1 MAENLPERKSG
12 EDYPLSE
19 IPRESLRGFWSNAV
33 VLLGFTFFTATM
45 WGGGKLGTG
54 LPFRTMLWTVGV
66 GNLLLGIYVAV
77 LGLAAQRSGLNTV
90 VLARFSFGEWGSK
103 LTDLLLG
110 VTQIGWYAWGTAT
123 IAIMFVRLLNLP
135 AGLEKPLMVVFGLL
149 FCWTA
154 YVGYRGLEVL
164 SVAAVPLMTIL
175 IFWSFG
181 RATTDIGGWAKLWAV
196 TPTQPI
202 SIREAITIVF
212 GTFVSGGTQATNWTR
227 FARTG
232 KVALGAS
239 LMAFFIGNG
248 LMVFSGAYGALVYQQ
263 PDIVEV
269 LRLQNLL
276 GWGILMLVLN
286 IWTTQDNTIYNFSV
300 AGCNLFRTPRRQALT
315 FGGAILG
322 TILAI
327 LGMYNWLVP
336 WLILLGTIIPPVG
349 GIIMADYWLVRRG
362 RLPRV
367 AEAVLPAFNWAGL
380 AAYAAACVISFKA
393 PGIPPVNGILAGL
406 IIYPVAS
413 SLTRRIM
420 S

>member
-1 MAENLPERKSG
+1 MPERKTG
-12 EDYPLSE
+12 EDFPLSE
-19 IPRESLRGFWSNAV
+19 IPPALRRDFWSNAV

-54 LPFRTMLWTVGV
+54 LPFRSMLWTVGA
-66 GNLLLGIYVAV
+66 GNLLLGLYVAV
-77 LGLAAQRSGLNTV
+77 LGLAAQRSGLNS
-90 VLARFSFGEWGSK
+90 VLMARYSFGDWGSK

-123 IAIMFVRLLNLP
+123 IAIMFVKLLGLP
-135 AGLEKPLMVVFGLL
+135 AGFEKPLMVVFGLL

-154 YVGYRGLEVL
+154 YFGYRGLEAL
-164 SVAAVPLMTIL
+164 SIVAVPMMTIL
-175 IFWSFG
+175 IFWSIG
-181 RATTDIGGWAKLWAV
+181 RATNDIGGWAKLWGV
-196 TPTQPI
+196 TPSQPI

-232 KVALGAS
+232 KIALGAS

-248 LMVFSGAYGALVYQQ
+248 LMIFSGAYGALVYQQ

-269 LRLQNLL
+269 LRLQGLL
-276 GWGILMLVLN
+276 GWGLLMLILN

-300 AGCNLFRTPRRQALT
+300 AGCNLFRTSRRQALT

-336 WLILLGTIIPPVG
+336 WLILLGTIVPPVG
-349 GIIMADYWLVRRG
+349 GILMADFWLVHRG
-362 RLPRV
+362 VFPSLARV
-367 AEAVLPAFNWAGL
+367 RFRTFNWAGL
-380 AAYAAACVISFKA
+380 ATYALACVISFKA
-393 PGIPPVNGILAGL
+393 PGIPPLNGILAGL
-406 IIYPVAS
+406 VLYPMMMHVFSKLGYAQGV
-413 SLTRRIM
+413 
-420 S
+420 